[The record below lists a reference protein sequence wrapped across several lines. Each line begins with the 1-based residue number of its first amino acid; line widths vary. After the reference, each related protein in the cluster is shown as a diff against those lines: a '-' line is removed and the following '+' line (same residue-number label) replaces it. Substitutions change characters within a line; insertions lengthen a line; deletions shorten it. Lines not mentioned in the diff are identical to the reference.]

1 MLPSSLAM
9 VCSGVLCA
17 LHCPAPHTPHWLLTP
32 LTALP
37 CIPTLLQAGYAWG
50 ILGLWAG
57 LLGTFAATLRDRGL
71 INRPTEMAMVGLPFG
86 LFLALVAYSIVR
98 MDDAWDLMRSIA
110 DPVYVMQVVRM
121 VRLQV
126 A

>member
-1 MLPSSLAM
+1 
-9 VCSGVLCA
+9 
-17 LHCPAPHTPHWLLTP
+17 
-32 LTALP
+32 
-37 CIPTLLQAGYAWG
+37 
-50 ILGLWAG
+50 
-57 LLGTFAATLRDRGL
+57 
-71 INRPTEMAMVGLPFG
+71 MVGLPFG